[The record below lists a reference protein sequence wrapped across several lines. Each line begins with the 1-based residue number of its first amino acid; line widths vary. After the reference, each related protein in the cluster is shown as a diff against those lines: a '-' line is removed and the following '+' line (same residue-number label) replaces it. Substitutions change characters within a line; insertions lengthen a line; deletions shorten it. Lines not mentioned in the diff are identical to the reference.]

1 MERSRQASKKCF
13 SVSFSLPLFFF
24 FLKPKSPNL
33 KSTANCVVKVNPVLL
48 SDLSPKQPVHY
59 WLQNTVFCTAFSKCI
74 FKQLSE
80 KKKLKKIKKRVKV
93 MHNPNYNINCKKENA
108 ELVQNND

>member
-80 KKKLKKIKKRVKV
+80 KNKLKKIKKRVKV